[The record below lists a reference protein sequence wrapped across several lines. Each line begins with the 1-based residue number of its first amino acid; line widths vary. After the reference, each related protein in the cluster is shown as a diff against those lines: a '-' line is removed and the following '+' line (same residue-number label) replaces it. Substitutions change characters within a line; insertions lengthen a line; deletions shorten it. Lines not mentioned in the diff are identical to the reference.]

1 MGRRAA
7 LLTALTSGVAL
18 ATKQADAAGLNLMP
32 PGLGKKAAPKDDAAA
47 APAGSKFDGA
57 MDKLKMPEIKAPSF
71 EVPKFGSK
79 KSEDSDTA
87 PAPKPRRQTGFS
99 LGKKAKKESKA
110 DDEPAVAAAA
120 KPETPKDAPEKPRK
134 VKQVAFQPMQ
144 GRKAASSS
152 LPPAILWGLRLKDSQ
167 AQSQYPDSVA
177 IDAYPAGQSRVLAC
191 RQRVPKRECRARA
204 VSRVGVLL
212 ECVAPHSVVSEAP
225 VMVCK
230 QSRWPL
236 PPDTTASLHC
246 TGREYSRQHAAA
258 AAEGFATVV
267 KHA

>member
-7 LLTALTSGVAL
+7 LLTALTSSVAL

-120 KPETPKDAPEKPRK
+120 KPETPKDAPAKPRK
-134 VKQVAFQPMQ
+134 LKQVAFQPMQ

-152 LPPAILWGLRLKDSQ
+152 FPPAILWGLRMKDSQ

-177 IDAYPAGQSRVLAC
+177 IDAYPA
-191 RQRVPKRECRARA
+191 RA
-204 VSRVGVLL
+204 
-212 ECVAPHSVVSEAP
+212 
-225 VMVCK
+225 
-230 QSRWPL
+230 
-236 PPDTTASLHC
+236 ASLRADSVC
-246 TGREYSRQHAAA
+246 QSASAAHAL
-258 AAEGFATVV
+258 
-267 KHA
+267 